1 MAQFKSVTTSSAWVG
16 RPIADI
22 YSISTLDSGITT
34 PIRSNPRLT
43 TFTGPT
49 SDYYVFSTF
58 VSVITLTNTVAST
71 TSSVGPP
78 STTIDLTSPP
88 SSVAATRTQEQD
100 PVTPPPSSV
109 AASPTQEQDPV
120 TSPPSSVAAIPTQE
134 QESLTSTSSV
144 AAIPTQGPLTSSSS
158 VAAIPPQ
165 QPLNSSSV
173 AAIPAQ
179 EPPNSSPSTSTTPK
193 IALGLGIGLG
203 IPLLL
208 LSAGIILLLLRRR
221 RRARTTPV
229 PEAGYSVEDG
239 FSNEKKTGSVIS
251 TGGQDPGTPELHGD
265 HVPLYSTELPGTPGP
280 HRSEMP

>member
-1 MAQFKSVTTSSAWVG
+1 MAQSISVTTSSAWVG

-22 YSISTLDSGITT
+22 YFISTLDSGLTT

-71 TSSVGPP
+71 TRSIGPP
-78 STTIDLTSPP
+78 STTIDRTSPPSSVAVSSTQEQEQEPPTSPP
-88 SSVAATRTQEQD
+88 SSVAATPTQEQE
-100 PVTPPPSSV
+100 PLTSTPSSV
-109 AASPTQEQDPV
+109 AASPTQEQESS
-120 TSPPSSVAAIPTQE
+120 TSSSSVAAIPTQ
-134 QESLTSTSSV
+134 Q
-144 AAIPTQGPLTSSSS
+144 PLTSSSS
-158 VAAIPPQ
+158 VAAIP
-165 QPLNSSSV
+165 
-173 AAIPAQ
+173 AQ
-179 EPPNSSPSTSTTPK
+179 EPSNSSPSTSTTPK

-221 RRARTTPV
+221 RRARTAPV
-229 PEAGYSVEDG
+229 SDAGYSVEDG
-239 FSNEKKTGSVIS
+239 FSNEPIGADEKKTGY
-251 TGGQDPGTPELHGD
+251 DARTPELHGD